1 MAQFKEIMA
10 LRLNQRSYSYI
21 AAALGC
27 SNRDIAKVQA
37 IVDDH
42 NITSDSFPTL
52 PPAFFDETF
61 TDQRHRRSTGYER
74 PNFKAL
80 AKKLADDK
88 HLTRHTLWMDYL
100 ATPRADGLLKY
111 QYSRFCDGLAAYLK
125 ANDLV
130 EHEPGQEFYVDWAGD
145 KITIYDQV
153 TGRVGFKASL
163 FVGVCPYS
171 GFMFA
176 VAAAN
181 EKMGAWLDCHVK
193 ALNYLG
199 KLPAVIV

>member
-10 LRLNQRSYSYI
+10 LRLNNRSYSNI

-37 IVDDH
+37 VIDDH
-42 NITSDSFPTL
+42 NITPDSFPKL
-52 PPAFFDETF
+52 PPAFFDENF

-80 AKKLADDK
+80 ATKLTDDK

-100 ATPRADGLLKY
+100 TTPSADDLSKY
-111 QYSRFCDGLAAYLK
+111 QYSQFCDGLAEYLK
-125 ANDLV
+125 ANDLVEVV

-145 KITIYDQV
+145 KIAIYDQA

-163 FVGVCPYS
+163 FIGVCP
-171 GFMFA
+171 
-176 VAAAN
+176 
-181 EKMGAWLDCHVK
+181 
-193 ALNYLG
+193 
-199 KLPAVIV
+199 